1 MLYVDNQLIT
11 RNDIE
16 KIEWIKK
23 ELKQIFEM
31 TDIGQLQRYL
41 GVEFRISSLGIF
53 MTQKTYVGKI
63 LKQFGIM
70 SSNPTKLPMVEN
82 ITLETDMGEEEQQ
95 PNPIQTSDWQVD
107 FSN

>member
-31 TDIGQLQRYL
+31 TDIG
-41 GVEFRISSLGIF
+41 
-53 MTQKTYVGKI
+53 
-63 LKQFGIM
+63 
-70 SSNPTKLPMVEN
+70 
-82 ITLETDMGEEEQQ
+82 
-95 PNPIQTSDWQVD
+95 
-107 FSN
+107 